1 MKFVSTLLLTLCLSA
16 FVVFNMN
23 AQEIGKPAPWFT
35 VLDENGKQFTNEDY
49 KGKVVYVS
57 FWASWC
63 ADCKRI
69 MDNTRQ
75 LRTDIQ
81 EAGVVLLNISLDKDK
96 QKWQDA
102 IFVNDVF
109 GDNKIMESDR
119 GVQHNFGIK
128 TIPKF
133 YIIDKNGNLAAL
145 SGRGRDKALEDFKAL
160 VAQ

>member
-1 MKFVSTLLLTLCLSA
+1 MKFISTLILTICLFT
-16 FVVFNMN
+16 FVGLN
-23 AQEIGKPAPWFT
+23 AQQIGEPAPWFT
-35 VLDENGKQFTNEDY
+35 ILDEDGNRFTNEEY
-49 KGKVVYVS
+49 KGKVVYVT

-75 LRTDIQ
+75 LRKDI
-81 EAGVVLLNISLDKDK
+81 EKEGVVLLNISLDKDK

-119 GVQHNFGIK
+119 GVQHTFGIK

-145 SGRGRDKALEDFKAL
+145 SGGGREKALEDFKAL